1 MGRREDG
8 KDNFRAGLDLLKAVR
23 ARDPQIPFVIF
34 CSARFVKDHRDEA
47 MRLGANGIT
56 ASATE
61 LSELL
66 NLTQLKKE
74 A

>member
-34 CSARFVKDHRDEA
+34 CSSRGVRDHRDEA